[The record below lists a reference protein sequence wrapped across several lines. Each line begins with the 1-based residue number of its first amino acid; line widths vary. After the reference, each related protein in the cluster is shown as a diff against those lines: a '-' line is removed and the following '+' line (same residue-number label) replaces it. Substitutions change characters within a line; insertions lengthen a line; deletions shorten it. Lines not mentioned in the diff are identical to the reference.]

1 LRDNISGKG
10 FDDWSLPLPAF
21 RHPPQ
26 EKICRLGRR
35 LFVEPL
41 ALVRP
46 MAPAKPPA
54 PPTPPDPWANFP
66 GGNPFG
72 PNGPFGSGGP
82 FGGSDPFQNL
92 DAWLRSMGVDPTD
105 FRRLAEEMQRNLH
118 EALKGMGQD
127 PSKSF
132 VSGFSVRVGPDGKPT
147 FSSFGNKPQVKPN
160 PAGKGIPTVIAD
172 EREPLTDVIEDARQV
187 AITMELPGVEKT
199 DINLHMTAE
208 DLEVSVD
215 TDLRKY
221 HKRVHLPAKV
231 DPKTTK
237 ATYTNGIL
245 DVTVQKAAQGKT
257 GVKIA
262 VE

>member
-1 LRDNISGKG
+1 MSP
-10 FDDWSLPLPAF
+10 S
-21 RHPPQ
+21 
-26 EKICRLGRR
+26 
-35 LFVEPL
+35 
-41 ALVRP
+41 
-46 MAPAKPPA
+46 
-54 PPTPPDPWANFP
+54 PPTPDPKGRDPWANFP

-72 PNGPFGSGGP
+72 PNGPFGAGGP
-82 FGGSDPFQNL
+82 FGGSGDPFQNL
-92 DAWLRSMGVDPTD
+92 DAWLRSMGVDPAD
-105 FRRLAEEMQRNLH
+105 FRRMADEMQRNLQ

-147 FSSFGNKPQVKPN
+147 FNTFGNKPQVKPG
-160 PAGKGIPTVIAD
+160 PAGAGKGIPQLVAD

-187 AITMELPGVEKT
+187 AVTMELPGVEKK
-199 DINLHMTAE
+199 DINLHMTPE

-215 TDLRKY
+215 NDLRKY

-245 DVTVQKAAQGKT
+245 DVTVQKVAAGKT